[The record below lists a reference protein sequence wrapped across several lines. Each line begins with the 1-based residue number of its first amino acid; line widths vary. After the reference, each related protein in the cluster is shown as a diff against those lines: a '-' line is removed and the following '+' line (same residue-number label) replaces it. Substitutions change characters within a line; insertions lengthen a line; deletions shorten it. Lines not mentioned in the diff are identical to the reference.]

1 MMRPAAWYR
10 VSFGFNQLD
19 LGTKC
24 TSGLAG
30 FGAHYQVIDE
40 MPQFLS
46 IDYAGTFCICCH
58 TVAMD
63 TVELIKRSIDLLEDL
78 RDIYNETVAIAILDQ
93 QTAVGK
99 IVARVEGKHGVTI
112 RFDIDSV
119 FPAHAGAPAKSI
131 VAFLPEEEREAVLDK
146 MNFERFTEQTICDK
160 AQFEQ
165 ECEQIRKKGYSV
177 DIAEHNAGCH
187 CVAAPVFDSEQ
198 YRVAA
203 VWITSFANRM
213 PVAAFETRSQVIREA
228 AQTISLRIQG
238 KSEDDTAW
246 TDYLVN
252 NATTYFQEH
261 LNETIEWNRK
271 RSCSTLRIPRL
282 RRRQRCRA
290 IGRQN
295 GQ

>member
-1 MMRPAAWYR
+1 
-10 VSFGFNQLD
+10 
-19 LGTKC
+19 
-24 TSGLAG
+24 
-30 FGAHYQVIDE
+30 
-40 MPQFLS
+40 
-46 IDYAGTFCICCH
+46 
-58 TVAMD
+58 MD

-78 RDIYNETVAIAILDQ
+78 RDTYNETVAIAILDQ

-160 AQFEQ
+160 ARFEQ
-165 ECEQIRKKGYSV
+165 ECEQIRKNGYSV

-198 YRVAA
+198 YPVAA

-213 PVAAFETRSQVIREA
+213 PVAEFETRSQVIRKA

-252 NATTYFQEH
+252 NATRYFQEH
-261 LNETIEWNRK
+261 LDETIDMKQYADSLGVSYSWF
-271 RSCSTLRIPRL
+271 RSHFRQALNESPKQFHLRLRIDKAREL
-282 RRRQRCRA
+282 LLNTNLSIKEISSKLGYDNQNYFSNLFHKK
-290 IGRQN
+290 IGQYPTDFRQN
-295 GQ
+295 KR